1 MTDKIKKELE
11 KIAMEVSYVIKDRG
25 GLDERR
31 CGEDFFE
38 ISVWEINDMLEKAYE
53 LGKKTGGK

>member
-38 ISVWEINDMLEKAYE
+38 ISVWEINDMLEKA
-53 LGKKTGGK
+53 